1 MQMPDNSLPEHKKNF
16 KGKDKETGKRM
27 ERQEREDMGII
38 IALLSGALM
47 SLQGVFNT
55 EVTKQTSVWVA
66 AGWVQLTAFITCVVI
81 WLFTGREPVMGL
93 MQVKLKYVL
102 LGGIMG
108 ALITYTV
115 IRSMASLGPAQ
126 TALLIVISQIIVAY
140 GIELFGLFGVDKT
153 PFAWHK
159 LIGAAIAIGGIV
171 VFER

>member
-1 MQMPDNSLPEHKKNF
+1 
-16 KGKDKETGKRM
+16 
-27 ERQEREDMGII
+27 
-38 IALLSGALM
+38 M

-66 AGWVQLTAFITCVVI
+66 AGFVQLTALLTCVVI
-81 WLFTGREPVMGL
+81 WMFTGREPITGL
-93 MQVKLKYVL
+93 MQVTPKYVL
-102 LGGIMG
+102 LGGVMG
-108 ALITYTV
+108 AVITYTV

-126 TALLIVISQIIVAY
+126 AALLIVISQIIVAY
-140 GIELFGLFGVDKT
+140 GIELFGLFGVDKS

>member
-1 MQMPDNSLPEHKKNF
+1 
-16 KGKDKETGKRM
+16 
-27 ERQEREDMGII
+27 MGII
-38 IALLSGALM
+38 IALISGALM
-47 SLQGVFNT
+47 SIQGVFNT
-55 EVTKQTSVWVA
+55 EVTDQTSIWVA
-66 AGWVQLTAFITCVVI
+66 AGWVQLTAFITCVAI
-81 WLFTGREPVMGL
+81 WLFTGRQPIGGL
-93 MQVKLKYVL
+93 MDVTPRYVM

>member
-1 MQMPDNSLPEHKKNF
+1 
-16 KGKDKETGKRM
+16 
-27 ERQEREDMGII
+27 MGII
-38 IALLSGALM
+38 IALVSGALM

-66 AGWVQLTAFITCVVI
+66 AGFVQLTALVTCAAI
-81 WLFTGREPVMGL
+81 WMFTGREPVTGL
-93 MQVKLKYVL
+93 MQVTPKYVL
-102 LGGIMG
+102 LGGVMG
-108 ALITYTV
+108 AVITYTV

-126 TALLIVISQIIVAY
+126 AALLIVISQIIVAY
-140 GIELFGLFGVDKT
+140 GIELFGLFGVDKS